1 MTTRQAPVFFIKKLP
16 LSLSLWLLCLVL
28 PSVSIAGGLPSNRVS
43 DIQNTRHNFS
53 ATVTPSLPG
62 GQSRNVAATTE
73 SEICVFCHTPHAA
86 EQDVGPLW
94 NRKLSG
100 ETYIPYDSTSMEA
113 TAGQP
118 NGTSKLCLSCH
129 DGSLAIGSVNVL
141 NASFTDQDP
150 TTPDIAMNIQGGGS
164 TMPAGEGVTTGYTR
178 SLGTD
183 LTNDHPISFT
193 FDSALAAA
201 DGELHDPQL
210 VSHLGTRSSGV
221 QPTVPLEQGQVQCIS
236 CHDPHIRST
245 DTSENI
251 KFLRLNRLQK
261 ASPSST
267 IFDETTDIIC
277 LACHDKEGWIGSAH
291 ADELIA
297 NEQYSTNAAA
307 LREFPLGTQVWESAC
322 LACHDTHSVQG
333 SRRLL
338 REGTDGPKTASGAR
352 QGGDPAI
359 EETCY
364 ACHSADGGTLTS
376 QGFGTEVPDIKT
388 DFSLAIHMPIASIE
402 QPANA
407 ELHDIGSSSLAGSGK
422 DFLESP
428 ANLGKGNLLN
438 RHAECTDCHNP
449 HRVIRNRQFNDDPAM
464 PDAAGTHDHSAPHS
478 NLASG
483 VLRGTW
489 GVEPVYLSDE
499 FAVDPFD
506 FQVKRGNPPING
518 PTDVNQAYVTREYQL
533 CLKCHSNYAFDTPP
547 QLGESGGGTP
557 YGTNNVTHFTNQ
569 AMEFQAP
576 TAHRGEGTSGTSG
589 GAVPAYATNNHRSWH
604 PVMDST
610 GRTAAI
616 RLMDASSFLAPW
628 NDATGTNVGTQT
640 MYCSDCH
647 GSNTAAGT
655 VVPDGGENGNPWGPH
670 GSQNNF
676 LLKGPWDNSTGYVQQ
691 AVSGTTKDH
700 LCFKCHNWDDYA
712 NPNNTTPNLSGFRD
726 SEGIS
731 SVGCGY
737 MPFDTSR
744 VNLHILHA
752 DIARNAPAT
761 GGFGS
766 TFACTNCH
774 VAVPHGWKNKALLV
788 NLNDVGPEVGL
799 PPGTVIDRY
808 TDPNWVGD
816 GYVNGPYY
824 LNAKLYVTT
833 FKQSGNWT
841 ENDCGYQNWGGPFPM
856 IQACDATP

>member
-1 MTTRQAPVFFIKKLP
+1 MTTRQASVFLSKKLP
-16 LSLSLWLLCLVL
+16 LSLFLWLLCLVL
-28 PSVSIAGGLPSNRVS
+28 QSVSVAGGLPSNRVS

-53 ATVTPSLPG
+53 ATVTPNLPG

-86 EQDVGPLW
+86 EQNVGPLW

-100 ETYIPYDSTSMEA
+100 ETYVPYDSTSMEA
-113 TAGQP
+113 TASQP

-141 NASFTDQDP
+141 NAAFTDQNP
-150 TTPDIAMNIQGGGS
+150 TTADIDMNIQGGGT
-164 TMPAGEGVTTGYTR
+164 TMPAGEGLTTGYTR

-183 LTNDHPISFT
+183 LSNDHPISFT
-193 FDSALAAA
+193 FNSALAAA
-201 DGELHDPQL
+201 DGDLRDPQL
-210 VSHLGTRSSGV
+210 EAHLGTRSSGV

-245 DTSENI
+245 DTNEDI

-267 IFDETTDIIC
+267 IFNETTDIIC

-291 ADELIA
+291 ADELVA
-297 NEQYSTNAAA
+297 NEQYSTNAAI
-307 LREFPLGTQVWESAC
+307 LREFPQGTQVWESAC

-338 REGTDGPKTASGAR
+338 REGTDGPKTTSGAR
-352 QGGDPAI
+352 QGGDPAS

-364 ACHSADGGTLTS
+364 ACHSADGGTLTN

-388 DFSLAIHMPIASIE
+388 DFSLAIHMPIVSFE

-407 ELHDIGSSSLAGSGK
+407 EVHDIGSGPLAESGK

-449 HRVIRNRQFNDDPAM
+449 HRVIRNRQFNDDPAT

-478 NLASG
+478 NIASG
-483 VLRGTW
+483 VLRGAW
-489 GVEPVYLSDE
+489 GIEPVYLSDE
-499 FAVDPFD
+499 FAVEPFD

-518 PTDVNQAYVTREYQL
+518 PTDVNQAYVTREYQV

-547 QLGESGGGTP
+547 ELGAAGGGTP
-557 YGTNNVTHFTNQ
+557 YGTNNVTHYTNQ
-569 AMEFQAP
+569 AMEFRAP
-576 TAHRGEGTSGTSG
+576 ATHKGGGTSGTSG
-589 GAVPAYATNNHRSWH
+589 GAAPTYAANNHRSWH
-604 PVMDST
+604 PVMDNT

-616 RLMDASSFLAPW
+616 RLMDASNFLPPW
-628 NDATGTNVGTQT
+628 NDAGGTHVGNQT

-647 GSNTAAGT
+647 GSDTAAGT
-655 VVPDGGENGNPWGPH
+655 VEPNGGENGNPWGPH
-670 GSQNNF
+670 GSNNNF
-676 LLKGPWDNSTGYVQQ
+676 LLKGKWDNSTGYVQQ
-691 AVSGTTKDH
+691 GVSGTTTDH

-712 NPNNTTPNLSGFRD
+712 NPDNTTPGLSGFRD
-726 SEGIS
+726 SQGIS
-731 SVGCGY
+731 FVGCGY
-737 MPFDTSR
+737 NPPVETSR
-744 VNLHILHA
+744 TNLHTLHA
-752 DIARNAPAT
+752 AIANRAPAS
-761 GGFGS
+761 GGFGT

-788 NLNDVGPEVGL
+788 NLNDVGPEAGL
-799 PPGTVIDRY
+799 PAGTVIDRY
-808 TDPNWVGD
+808 TDPNYGD

-841 ENDCGYQNWGGPFPM
+841 EDDCGYKDNGGPFPM
-856 IQACDATP
+856 LQACDVTP